1 MAGQVKSSP
10 PTPLRRGERGT
21 SPFPCRE
28 GARWVRLYEA
38 TSFPFP
44 LPRGERSHSPFPWW
58 EGRRGVRFFRVDVA
72 AGFSLRLLPL
82 LWLILCANIVFAQ
95 QPESPPPPP
104 PAETPQRRVERLDVE
119 RFGTLF
125 LDARNNLQAT
135 DILARWREY
144 TIQAESVEGN
154 LDRGE
159 YLFQGRVTLE
169 GSGLNAHGEMLRLNV
184 RRRVWQ
190 MQGAGADLLPE
201 FLRNQLRG
209 AVRLSGQYLQGEQ
222 QQAQM
227 QHGEVTTC
235 LLEHPHY
242 RFSADSVDVVVDKRL
257 VARGVAL
264 DALGRRLFTLPT
276 LVVPLDRRL
285 SRGTLPQVGQSVEEG
300 YYVKTALGYLLG
312 DNAGTARVDLMQ
324 KKGIGLGIDQQYLWK
339 GATGLL
345 SLYYLN
351 DRSRATR
358 SVTAQLRHEQQLLG
372 FNARLTGDLRSGSY
386 LYYSDTRASSWQL
399 SLSRAW
405 TSGNL
410 TILSRLSQQSS
421 AGYLTDSSTHSL
433 RWNQRWGT
441 HASLTFSTDL
451 SRFRSQSGGEVRSEQ
466 EQVSTQALVS
476 GNTARFD
483 WSLGFNRI
491 IPIGEQ
497 TGGFY
502 YGGLEKTPELVLS
515 ATDRRLFGKDMGLQM
530 QLGVG
535 SFRELP
541 KGNPIQRILFE
552 ARWNPMTSGREQS
565 SLSYSALFRQ
575 VFTSDGTAQYILQ
588 GNTDWQVRFGQNSR
602 WYVNYRYLR
611 PYGFTPLR
619 TEYTG
624 TTNFASA
631 GLEWNASRTLSL
643 RAYTGYD
650 LFARQR
656 GSRPW
661 QPLNLGLLWQPNSAW
676 QLNVQSTL
684 NLNEG
689 QWNYLR
695 AYLRARTDAF
705 SMNLNGVYDPLRH
718 RWASAN
724 LWLDTQV
731 FRTPLR
737 VQTVL
742 TYNGYTNRFEGRQ
755 LLLTWDLHCWEL
767 SAGYIDNPLGFRTD
781 REVVFRLRIKAFPEA
796 QRFGIGQ
803 FGQSLE
809 TGGGWA
815 Y

>member
-1 MAGQVKSSP
+1 MMKEV
-10 PTPLRRGERGT
+10 RRLTER
-21 SPFPCRE
+21 FAPCRE
-28 GARWVRLYEA
+28 QRSALLARICSA
-38 TSFPFP
+38 DS
-44 LPRGERSHSPFPWW
+44 
-58 EGRRGVRFFRVDVA
+58 
-72 AGFSLRLLPL
+72 GFWLRLWL
-82 LWLILCANIVFAQ
+82 LLVLVLHASTTPAQ
-95 QPESPPPPP
+95 QLEKPSSSPSLESSS
-104 PAETPQRRVERLDVE
+104 RKVERLDVE
-119 RFGTLF
+119 RFSTLF
-125 LDARNNLQAT
+125 LDARNNLLAT

-144 TIQAESVEGN
+144 TIQAQSVEGN

-159 YLFQGRVTLE
+159 YQFRGRVTLE
-169 GSGLNAHGEMLRLNV
+169 GGGINAHGELLALNV
-184 RRRVWQ
+184 RRRLWQ
-190 MQGAGADLLPE
+190 MQGVGADLLPE
-201 FLRNQLRG
+201 FVRNQLRG
-209 AVRLSGQYLQGEQ
+209 AVRLTGQQLQGEQ
-222 QQAQM
+222 EEAQLR
-227 QHGEVTTC
+227 HGEATTC

-242 RFSADSVDVVVDKRL
+242 RFAADSVDVVVDKRL
-257 VARGVAL
+257 VARGVSL
-264 DALGRRLFTLPT
+264 SVLGRKLFSLPA
-276 LVVPLDRRL
+276 LVVPLDKRL

-312 DNAGTARVDLMQ
+312 DNAGTARIDLMQ

-372 FNARLTGDLRSGSY
+372 FTARLTGDLRSGSY

-405 TSGNL
+405 SSGNL
-410 TILSRLSQQSS
+410 SILSRLSQQSS
-421 AGYLTDSSTHSL
+421 AGYSSDSTTSSL
-433 RWNQRWGT
+433 RWNHRWGAR
-441 HASLTFSTDL
+441 ASLTLSTDL
-451 SRFRSQSGGEVRSEQ
+451 SRFRSVSGGEVRSEL
-466 EQVSTQALVS
+466 EQLTTQASVS
-476 GNTARFD
+476 GSSDRFD
-483 WSLGFNRI
+483 WSLAFNRV
-491 IPIGEQ
+491 IPIGGQ
-497 TGGFY
+497 TGSFVF
-502 YGGLEKTPELVLS
+502 GGLEKTPELLLS
-515 ATDRRLFGKDMGLQM
+515 TSDRRLFGKELGLQM
-530 QLGVG
+530 QFGFG

-541 KGNPIQRILFE
+541 RGNPIQRILFE
-552 ARWNPMTSGREQS
+552 ARWNPQTPGGDRT

-575 VFTSDGTAQYILQ
+575 VFTSDGTAQYVLQ
-588 GNTDWQVRFGQNSR
+588 GNTDWQLRFGQNSR

-619 TEYTG
+619 TEYVG
-624 TTNFASA
+624 TTNFASS
-631 GLEWNASRTLSL
+631 GLEWSASRTLSI
-643 RAYTGYD
+643 RMYTGYD

-661 QPLNLGLLWQPNSAW
+661 QPLNIGLLWQPNSAW

-695 AYLRARTDAF
+695 AYLRARTDVF
-705 SMNLNGVYDPLRH
+705 SMNLNGVYDPIRH

-724 LWLDTQV
+724 LWLDTRL

-737 VQTVL
+737 VQTVVA
-742 TYNGYTNRFEGRQ
+742 YNGYANRFESRQ

-767 SAGYIDNPLGFRTD
+767 SAGYIDNPLGFRAD

>member
-1 MAGQVKSSP
+1 MTTSP
-10 PTPLRRGERGT
+10 PASILRGEGS

-28 GARWVRLYEA
+28 GGWGDRFKRTSPPAPLPQGA
-38 TSFPFP
+38 GSFSFP
-44 LPRGERSHSPFPWW
+44 RR
-58 EGRRGVRFFRVDVA
+58 EGGKGGRFFLLLALTVILY
-72 AGFSLRLLPL
+72 AG
-82 LWLILCANIVFAQ
+82 IAFAQ
-95 QPESPPPPP
+95 QQQL
-104 PAETPQRRVERLDVE
+104 PAETRPRKVERLDVE
-119 RFGTLF
+119 RFSTLF
-125 LDARNNLQAT
+125 LDAQNNLLAT
-135 DILARWREY
+135 DILAHWREY

-169 GSGLNAHGEMLRLNV
+169 GGGIDAHGEMLRLNV
-184 RRRVWQ
+184 RRRLWQ
-190 MQGAGADLLPE
+190 MQGAGADLLPD
-201 FLRNQLRG
+201 FLKNQLRG
-209 AVRLSGQYLQGEQ
+209 TVRLSGQQLQGEQ
-222 QQAQM
+222 QEAQM
-227 QHGEVTTC
+227 QRGEVTTC
-235 LLEHPHY
+235 LLERPHY
-242 RFSADSVDVVVDKRL
+242 HFSASSVDVVVDKRL
-257 VARGVAL
+257 VARGVSLSAL
-264 DALGRRLFTLPT
+264 DRKLFTLPT
-276 LVVPLDRRL
+276 LVVPLDKRL

-312 DNAGTARVDLMQ
+312 DNAGTARIDLMQ

-339 GATGLL
+339 GAAGLL

-358 SVTAQLRHEQQLLG
+358 SVTAQIRHEQQLLG

-386 LYYSDTRASSWQL
+386 LYYSDTRASSWQM

-405 TSGNL
+405 SSGNL
-410 TILSRLSQQSS
+410 SILSRLSQQSS
-421 AGYLTDSSTHSL
+421 AGYSTDSSTSSL

-441 HASLTFSTDL
+441 RASLTFSTDL
-451 SRFRSQSGGEVRSEQ
+451 SRFRSQSGGEVRSQQ
-466 EQVSTQALVS
+466 EQLATQASLS
-476 GNTARFD
+476 GSSSKFD
-483 WSLGFNRI
+483 WSLAFNRI
-491 IPIGEQ
+491 VPVGGQ
-497 TGGFY
+497 TGGFTF
-502 YGGLEKTPELVLS
+502 GGIEKTPELLLS
-515 ATDRRLFGKDMGLQM
+515 TTDRRLFGKEMGLQM
-530 QLGVG
+530 QLGLG

-541 KGNPIQRILFE
+541 QGSPIQRILFE
-552 ARWNPMTSGREQS
+552 ARWNPTTSGGERI
-565 SLSYSALFRQ
+565 SLSTSALFRQ

-588 GNTDWQVRFGQNSR
+588 GNTDWQLRFGQNSR

-631 GLEWNASRTLSL
+631 GLEWNASRALSI

-661 QPLNLGLLWQPNSAW
+661 QPLNLGLLWQPNPAW

-705 SMNLNGVYDPLRH
+705 SMNLNGVYDPIRH

-724 LWLDTQV
+724 LWLDTQI
-731 FRTPLR
+731 FRMPLR

-742 TYNGYTNRFEGRQ
+742 TYNGYVNRFEGRQ

-767 SAGYIDNPLGFRTD
+767 SVGYIDNPLGFRAD
-781 REVVFRLRIKAFPEA
+781 REVVFRLRIKAFPEV

>member
-1 MAGQVKSSP
+1 MVRQEADLNLTPVPSP
-10 PTPLRRGERGT
+10 TRRGVY
-21 SPFPCRE
+21 
-28 GARWVRLYEA
+28 A
-38 TSFPFP
+38 
-44 LPRGERSHSPFPWW
+44 HSPFPRR
-58 EGRRGVRFFRVDVA
+58 EGRQGVRFI
-72 AGFSLRLLPL
+72 LLL
-82 LWLILCANIVFAQ
+82 AVIWFLCTSAVSAQ
-95 QPESPPPPP
+95 QAESP
-104 PAETPQRRVERLDVE
+104 ASPQRKVERLDVE

-169 GSGLNAHGEMLRLNV
+169 GGGLDAHGEMLRLNV
-184 RRRVWQ
+184 RRRLWQ
-190 MQGAGADLLPE
+190 MEGAGADLLPE
-201 FLRNQLRG
+201 FLKNQLRG
-209 AVRLSGQYLQGEQ
+209 TVRLSGQQLQGEQ

-227 QHGEVTTC
+227 QHGELTTC

-242 RFSADSVDVVVDKRL
+242 HFSAGSVDVVVDKRL
-257 VARGVAL
+257 IARGVSL
-264 DALGRRLFTLPT
+264 NALGRKLFTLPT

-312 DNAGTARVDLMQ
+312 DNAGTARIDLMQ
-324 KKGIGLGIDQQYLWK
+324 KKGIGLGVDQQYLWK
-339 GATGLL
+339 GAAGLL

-358 SVTAQLRHEQQLLG
+358 SVTAQLRHEQQLFG

-399 SLSRAW
+399 SFSRAW
-405 TSGNL
+405 SSGNL
-410 TILSRLSQQSS
+410 SILSRLSQQSS
-421 AGYLTDSSTHSL
+421 AGYLSDSSTNSL

-441 HASLTFSTDL
+441 RASLTFSTDL
-451 SRFRSQSGGEVRSEQ
+451 SRFRSQSGGAVRSQQ
-466 EQVSTQALVS
+466 EQLATQASLS
-476 GNTARFD
+476 GSSSKFD
-483 WSLGFNRI
+483 WSLAFNRI
-491 IPIGEQ
+491 IPIGGQ
-497 TGGFY
+497 TGGFTF
-502 YGGLEKTPELVLS
+502 GGIEKTPELLLS
-515 ATDRRLFGKDMGLQM
+515 TTDRRLFGKDMGLHM
-530 QLGVG
+530 QFGFG

-541 KGNPIQRILFE
+541 QGNPIQRILFE
-552 ARWNPMTSGREQS
+552 ARWNPVTSSAGKS
-565 SLSYSALFRQ
+565 SLSTSALFRQ

-602 WYVNYRYLR
+602 WYANYRYLR

-631 GLEWNASRTLSL
+631 GLEWNASRALSI

-661 QPLNLGLLWQPNSAW
+661 QPLNLGLQWQPNPAW

-705 SMNLNGVYDPLRH
+705 SMNLNGVYDPIRH

-724 LWLDTQV
+724 LWLDTQL

-737 VQTVL
+737 VQTVV
-742 TYNGYTNRFEGRQ
+742 TYNGYVNRFEGRQ
-755 LLLTWDLHCWEL
+755 LLLTWDLHCWEM
-767 SAGYIDNPLGFRTD
+767 SVGYIDNPLGFRTD

-796 QRFGIGQ
+796 QRFGVGQ

>member
-1 MAGQVKSSP
+1 MAGWVKTSP
-10 PTPLRRGERGT
+10 PTPLLRREGSNT
-21 SPFPCRE
+21 PLPCRE
-28 GARWVRLYEA
+28 G
-38 TSFPFP
+38 
-44 LPRGERSHSPFPWW
+44 G
-58 EGRRGVRFFRVDVA
+58 RGVRFFRANVA
-72 AGFSLRLLPL
+72 AGFSLRLLFI
-82 LWLILCANIVFAQ
+82 LWFVLCANATPALQ
-95 QPESPPPPP
+95 EESPLPPP
-104 PAETPQRRVERLDVE
+104 PADTPQRRVERLDVE

-169 GSGLNAHGEMLRLNV
+169 GGGLNTHGEMLRLNV

-242 RFSADSVDVVVDKRL
+242 RFAADSVDVVVDKRL
-257 VARGVAL
+257 VARGVTL
-264 DALGRRLFTLPT
+264 DALGKKLFTLPT

-339 GATGLL
+339 SATGLL

-358 SVTAQLRHEQQLLG
+358 SVTAQLRHEQQFLG

-410 TILSRLSQQSS
+410 SILSRLSQQSS

-466 EQVSTQALVS
+466 EQVSTQAVVS
-476 GNTARFD
+476 GTTARFD
-483 WSLGFNRI
+483 WNIGFNRI

-497 TGGFY
+497 TSGFY
-502 YGGLEKTPELVLS
+502 YGGMEKTPELVLS
-515 ATDRRLFGKDMGLQM
+515 TTDRRLFGKDMGLQV

-535 SFRELP
+535 NFRELP
-541 KGNPIQRILFE
+541 RGNSIQRILFE
-552 ARWNPMTSGREQS
+552 ARWNPATSGREQR

-588 GNTDWQVRFGQNSR
+588 GNTDWQLRFGQNSR

-631 GLEWNASRTLSL
+631 GLEWNASRALSL

-661 QPLNLGLLWQPNSAW
+661 QPLNLGVQWQPNSGW
-676 QLNVQSTL
+676 QLNVQATL

-742 TYNGYTNRFEGRQ
+742 TYNGYVNRFESRQ

-796 QRFGIGQ
+796 QRFGVGQ
-803 FGQSLE
+803 FGQALE

>member
-1 MAGQVKSSP
+1 MRWLGTSSP
-10 PTPLRRGERGT
+10 ALPPQGEG
-21 SPFPCRE
+21 SDCPFPVGKEERKIGLFNGWLAFVPC
-28 GARWVRLYEA
+28 AIVWMLY
-38 TSFPFP
+38 
-44 LPRGERSHSPFPWW
+44 G
-58 EGRRGVRFFRVDVA
+58 GVV
-72 AGFSLRLLPL
+72 L
-82 LWLILCANIVFAQ
+82 AQ
-95 QPESPPPPP
+95 QQEPP
-104 PAETPQRRVERLDVE
+104 PASPAETTRRRVERLDVE
-119 RFGTLF
+119 RFSTLF
-125 LDARNNLQAT
+125 LDAQNNLQAT

-144 TIQAESVEGN
+144 TVQAESVEGN

-159 YLFQGRVTLE
+159 YLFQGRVRLE
-169 GSGLNAHGEMLRLNV
+169 GGGLNAHGEMLRLNV
-184 RRRVWQ
+184 RRRLWQ

-201 FLRNQLRG
+201 FLKDRLRGTIRLTGQQLRG
-209 AVRLSGQYLQGEQ
+209 EQ
-222 QQAQM
+222 REAQM

-257 VARGVAL
+257 VARGVSL
-264 DALGRRLFTLPT
+264 SALGRKLFTLPT
-276 LVVPLDRRL
+276 LVVPLDQRL

-312 DNAGTARVDLMQ
+312 DNAGTARIDLMQ
-324 KKGIGLGIDQQYLWK
+324 KKGVGLGIDQQYMWT
-339 GATGLL
+339 GAAGVL

-386 LYYSDTRASSWQL
+386 LYYSDTRSSSWQL
-399 SLSRAW
+399 SLNRGWS
-405 TSGNL
+405 SGSL
-410 TILSRLSQQSS
+410 ALLSRLSQQSS
-421 AGYLTDSSTHSL
+421 AGYATDSSTGSL

-441 HASLTFSTDL
+441 RASLTFSTDL
-451 SRFRSQSGGEVRSEQ
+451 SRFRSRSGAEVRSEQ
-466 EQVSTQALVS
+466 EQLAAQASLSGS
-476 GNTARFD
+476 GNMFD
-483 WSLGFNRI
+483 WSLAFHRI
-491 IPIGEQ
+491 IPIGGQ
-497 TGGFY
+497 TGGFVF
-502 YGGLEKTPELVLS
+502 GGIEKTPELLLS
-515 ATDRRLFGKDMGLQM
+515 TTDRRLFGREMGLQM

-541 KGNPIQRILFE
+541 QGSPIQRLLFE
-552 ARWNPMTSGREQS
+552 ARWNPMTAGGSRS

-575 VFTSDGTAQYILQ
+575 VFTSDGTAQYVLQ
-588 GNTDWQVRFGQNSR
+588 GNTDWQLRFAPNSR

-631 GLEWNASRTLSL
+631 GLEWGANRTLSV

-661 QPLNLGLLWQPNSAW
+661 QPFNIGLLWRPNPAW

-705 SMNLNGVYDPLRH
+705 SMNLNGVYDPIRH

-737 VQTVL
+737 IQTVV
-742 TYNGYTNRFEGRQ
+742 TYNGYVNRFESRQ
-755 LLLTWDLHCWEL
+755 LLLTWDLHCWEMNV
-767 SAGYIDNPLGFRTD
+767 GYIDNPLGFRAD
-781 REVVFRLRIKAFPEA
+781 REVVFRLRIKAFAEM
-796 QRFGIGQ
+796 QRFGVGQ